1 MDLDIY
7 RGFFKNKRVL
17 ITGNTGF
24 VGAYLSLTLTM
35 LGSKILGYSLKKKDP
50 RYISNSKEYKKK
62 IKTIY
67 DDINKISSHKSFI
80 KRFKPQILIHLASQP
95 ILSRSYINT
104 QKLIRQILWEL

>member
-1 MDLDIY
+1 M
-7 RGFFKNKRVL
+7 L
-17 ITGNTGF
+17 I
-24 VGAYLSLTLTM
+24 
-35 LGSKILGYSLKKKDP
+35 SKILGYSLDKKKIQD
-50 RYISNSKEYKKK
+50 IFQIQKNIKK

-104 QKLIRQILWEL
+104 QKTYQTNIMGTVELLELAKDLKSLKIF